1 MCVVPLFTCLMTGHI
16 PQLVIVSVFIGLL
29 IMNIVIILVHVGSNE
44 MAVPSTVVSYPAPLP
59 PAINENGGRKWGWV
73 RDYTST
79 AKRVKHWSPR
89 GTLPF
94 VMDQGRKLQSW
105 PELEAYL

>member
-44 MAVPSTVVSYPAPLP
+44 MAVPP
-59 PAINENGGRKWGWV
+59 
-73 RDYTST
+73 T

-94 VMDQGRKLQSW
+94 SRRIVMDHGKKLQSW